1 MNCDEFNESCLAY
14 LDGELDSVQA
24 AQAQAH
30 VRSCDNCRAVQ
41 EADQRLKASLAR
53 VFSRT
58 PLPAGLAQ
66 RVFPAIDDGAP
77 ARDDWTAGD
86 VRAAPDVW
94 AARVIPLGLITAA
107 AACLMLWIGYPH
119 LASPN
124 AAIDRPLAQGPLQ
137 LVSAIQELHRGCS
150 QMGHKHHCSQL
161 PRHNMGTL
169 TRRMS
174 DELELEIV
182 ALPEMADG
190 LSFVG
195 ADYCR
200 LMGARV
206 AHLMY
211 EKTPDRTP
219 LSVISVASFRD
230 RFRCCQ
236 DTERHGKHYNV
247 IETGGTAIVAWHEQE
262 QATYILCA
270 RMSSDQLLAL
280 AEPVR
285 IALNTG
291 PTPEFPAEIGWG
303 QTNRLASIGW
313 NRRFAPPIQP

>member
-1 MNCDEFNESCLAY
+1 
-14 LDGELDSVQA
+14 
-24 AQAQAH
+24 
-30 VRSCDNCRAVQ
+30 
-41 EADQRLKASLAR
+41 
-53 VFSRT
+53 
-58 PLPAGLAQ
+58 
-66 RVFPAIDDGAP
+66 
-77 ARDDWTAGD
+77 
-86 VRAAPDVW
+86 
-94 AARVIPLGLITAA
+94 
-107 AACLMLWIGYPH
+107 
-119 LASPN
+119 
-124 AAIDRPLAQGPLQ
+124 
-137 LVSAIQELHRGCS
+137 
-150 QMGHKHHCSQL
+150 
-161 PRHNMGTL
+161 MGTL